1 MNRRILL
8 ATAITSVLISGC
20 GLFTKTK
27 PSSAATSNPVQTQA
41 LAQGHAG
48 SDDPAMQRIEFKTGI
63 SSVTVEK
70 LAMQSQ
76 CTSKQ
81 GAAQITPKAPIE
93 VYRVSC
99 DDGRVFMAKCELRQC
114 QTMMSK

>member
-1 MNRRILL
+1 MKHRILIV
-8 ATAITSVLISGC
+8 TVITSALISGC

-27 PSSAATSNPVQTQA
+27 PASEAATKPAQTQL
-41 LAQGHAG
+41 LAQGLA
-48 SDDPAMQRIEFKTGI
+48 DNANPVVQKIEFKTGI

-70 LAMQSQ
+70 LAIQSQ
-76 CTSKQ
+76 CTSRQ
-81 GAAQITPKAPIE
+81 GAAQITPKAPVE
-93 VYRVSC
+93 VYRVNC

>member
-8 ATAITSVLISGC
+8 AAVITSVLISGC

-27 PSSAATSNPVQTQA
+27 PNNEATSNPGKTQVLAHGQT
-41 LAQGHAG
+41 
-48 SDDPAMQRIEFKTGI
+48 SYEDPVLQKIEFKTGV

-76 CTSKQ
+76 CSSKQ

>member
-1 MNRRILL
+1 MKHRILL
-8 ATAITSVLISGC
+8 VTVITSGLISGC

-27 PSSAATSNPVQTQA
+27 SSNEATAGALTTQT
-41 LAQGHAG
+41 LAQNNT
-48 SDDPAMQRIEFKTGI
+48 SKDDQILQKIEFKTGI
-63 SSVTVEK
+63 SSVTVER
-70 LAMQSQ
+70 LALQSQ

-81 GAAQITPKAPIE
+81 GAAQLTPKAPIE

>member
-1 MNRRILL
+1 MKHRILL
-8 ATAITSVLISGC
+8 VTVITSVLISGC
-20 GLFTKTK
+20 SLFTKTK
-27 PSSAATSNPVQTQA
+27 PASEAATKPAQTQI
-41 LAQGHAG
+41 LAHGLA
-48 SDDPAMQRIEFKTGI
+48 DNADPVAQKIEFKTGI

-70 LAMQSQ
+70 LAIQNQ

-81 GAAQITPKAPIE
+81 GAAQITPKAPVE

-114 QTMMSK
+114 QTMLSK

>member
-1 MNRRILL
+1 MKHRILL
-8 ATAITSVLISGC
+8 VTVITSALLSGC
-20 GLFTKTK
+20 VLFTKT
-27 PSSAATSNPVQTQA
+27 SSETNSNALKTQT
-41 LAQGHAG
+41 LAQGFTG
-48 SDDPAMQRIEFKTGI
+48 NDDPILQKIEFETGI

-70 LAMQSQ
+70 LALQSQ

-99 DDGRVFMAKCELRQC
+99 DDGRVYMAKCELRQC
-114 QTMMSK
+114 KTMMSK

>member
-1 MNRRILL
+1 MKHRILL
-8 ATAITSVLISGC
+8 VTVITSALLSGC
-20 GLFTKTK
+20 GLFKKT
-27 PSSAATSNPVQTQA
+27 SSETNSNAIKTQN
-41 LAQGHAG
+41 LAQGLTG
-48 SDDPAMQRIEFKTGI
+48 NEDPILQKIEFRTGI

-70 LAMQSQ
+70 LALQSQ

-81 GAAQITPKAPIE
+81 GAAQITPKAPTE

-114 QTMMSK
+114 KTMMSK

>member
-1 MNRRILL
+1 MNHRILL
-8 ATAITSVLISGC
+8 ITVITSALISGC
-20 GLFTKTK
+20 GLLTKIKSGNDTA
-27 PSSAATSNPVQTQA
+27 STSAQTSK
-41 LAQGHAG
+41 LAQGNTAN
-48 SDDPAMQRIEFKTGI
+48 DQPVLQKIEFKTGV

-70 LAMQSQ
+70 LALQNQ
-76 CTSKQ
+76 CTSQ
-81 GAAQITPKAPIE
+81 LGAAQITPKAPTE

>member
-1 MNRRILL
+1 MNHRILL
-8 ATAITSVLISGC
+8 VTIITSALISGC

-27 PSSAATSNPVQTQA
+27 SGNEATTKSIQTQNQ
-41 LAQGHAG
+41 AQNLTGNE
-48 SDDPAMQRIEFKTGI
+48 DPILQKIEFKTGI
-63 SSVTVEK
+63 SSVTVER

-76 CTSKQ
+76 CTSKL

-114 QTMMSK
+114 QTMISK